1 MNKKAMY
8 NLTYGLFV
16 LCAEEDGKL
25 NGCIINTAFQQT
37 SEPNVIS
44 ITVNKNNYTRYM
56 VSRQKQFTV
65 SMIDESA
72 DFSLFQ
78 HFGFQSG
85 GSVNK
90 FTDYSDYELAEN
102 GIPYISKGCN
112 AYLSA
117 KVIKEID
124 LGSHILFL
132 AQVTAGEVLSD
143 KPSMTYS
150 FYQSNVKPKP
160 QATASSGK
168 VWVCKVCGYV
178 YDDAVE
184 KVPFEQLP
192 EDYVCPTCKHGK
204 QDFELVK

>member
-1 MNKKAMY
+1 
-8 NLTYGLFV
+8 
-16 LCAEEDGKL
+16 
-25 NGCIINTAFQQT
+25 
-37 SEPNVIS
+37 
-44 ITVNKNNYTRYM
+44 M
-56 VSRQKQFTV
+56 VSRQKQFTI

-72 DFSLFQ
+72 DFSLFK

-90 FTDYSDYELAEN
+90 FAEYSDYELADN
-102 GIPYISKGCN
+102 GIPYINKGCN

-117 KVIKEID
+117 KVIREID

-132 AQVTAGEVLSD
+132 GQVTDGEILSE
-143 KPSMTYS
+143 KASMTYS

-160 QATASSGK
+160 QTSASSGK

-178 YDDAVE
+178 YDDAKE
-184 KVPFEQLP
+184 AIPFEQLP
-192 EDYVCPTCKHGK
+192 ADWVCPTCKHGK

>member
-25 NGCIINTAFQQT
+25 NGCIINTALQQT
-37 SEPNVIS
+37 SVPNVIS
-44 ITVNKNNYTRYM
+44 ITVNKKNYTRYM
-56 VSRQKQFTV
+56 VSRQKQFTI

-72 DFSLFQ
+72 DFSLFK

-90 FTDYSDYELAEN
+90 FAEYSDYELADN
-102 GIPYISKGCN
+102 GIPYINKGCN

-117 KVIKEID
+117 KVIREID

-132 AQVTAGEVLSD
+132 GQVTDGEVLSE
-143 KPSMTYS
+143 KASMTYS

-160 QATASSGK
+160 QTSASSGK

-178 YDDAVE
+178 YDDAKE
-184 KVPFEQLP
+184 AIPFEQLP
-192 EDYVCPTCKHGK
+192 ADWVCPTCKHGK